1 MVATLW
7 EREAENEASSVIKRI
22 KITALPVCPFTI
34 ASGEDILVEPK
45 DSNEPGVSGFLMR
58 VGNVF
63 GIKYATHLRNEVFI
77 RFSVAHELGHY
88 FLPGH
93 PESLFPNGDGIHH
106 SRSGF
111 ISSDQYERQA
121 DKFATALLMPKAF
134 FMAALRKAGE
144 GFAAIQALAETCRTS
159 ITATAI
165 RFVEFAENPVAVIL
179 STNTRVEACFL
190 SEELK
195 GIRDLEWLRKGALIP
210 PRSATAYFNRDPNN
224 VSQGRQTDGSTML
237 HEWFG
242 SAPQIEMQEDVVGLG
257 SYGKTLTVLFTNQ
270 AIDDEDED
278 GEFDED

>member
-1 MVATLW
+1 MISTPW
-7 EREAENEASSVIKRI
+7 EREAENEAESLIKRL
-22 KITALPVCPFTI
+22 KITGLPVCPFTI
-34 ASGEDILVEPK
+34 AKGEDILVEPK
-45 DSNEPGVSGFLMR
+45 DSDEPGVSGFLMR

-63 GIKYATHLRNEVFI
+63 GIQYATHLRNDGFI
-77 RFSVAHELGHY
+77 RFSVGHELGHY

-93 PESLFPNGDGIHH
+93 PEYLFPNGDGIHR

-121 DKFATALLMPKAF
+121 DCFATVLLMPKTF

-144 GFAAIQALAETCRTS
+144 GFAAIQSLAETCQTS

-165 RFVEFAENPVAVIL
+165 RFAQFAEDPVAIIV
-179 STNTRVEACFL
+179 STGARVEYCFL

-195 GIRDLEWLRKGALIP
+195 GIRGLEWLRKGALIP
-210 PRSATAYFNRDPNN
+210 SSSVTAHFNRDHNN
-224 VSQGRQTDGSTML
+224 VSQSRQVEGYIML
-237 HEWFG
+237 DEWFG

-270 AIDDEDED
+270 AIDDEDE
-278 GEFDED
+278 EFDED